1 MYTVYL
7 VGEHPKNE
15 EICSRTS
22 KLASGLGVSIKQSL
36 DKRQH
41 TYLKVNGKYTN
52 IEGPSV
58 GVTFGMNF

>member
-1 MYTVYL
+1 MFGWGTS
-7 VGEHPKNE
+7 KNE
-15 EICSRTS
+15 ETGYRTS

-52 IEGPSV
+52 IEGPSI
-58 GVTFGMNF
+58 GVTFGIEY